1 MQAKYGVVPV
11 KSARCKQESRME
23 NQSAESEKAFT
34 VGVGENTIAVG
45 QKMTVQVKKA
55 IVVSRRASRA
65 RARARARARGASKQ
79 CEQNCEKVNAGG
91 IQRSS
96 STEDTVKIRVSQLE

>member
-65 RARARARARGASKQ
+65 RARARARGASKQ